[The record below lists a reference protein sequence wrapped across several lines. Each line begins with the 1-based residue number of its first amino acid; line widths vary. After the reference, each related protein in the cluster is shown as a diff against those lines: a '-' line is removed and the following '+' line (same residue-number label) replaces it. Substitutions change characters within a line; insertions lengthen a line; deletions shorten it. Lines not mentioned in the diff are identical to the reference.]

1 MPCSGRAIVF
11 YPTIFPSLHLAV
23 KLRCCASIT
32 QWMKP
37 LSRLLHDKKAISLL
51 IVAYLSF
58 VWGTTYIAV
67 KIAIRSVPVFMMAGV
82 REVVAGLL
90 LLVLAFVVEKPRRY
104 SPGLLVRQGLY
115 GLGFFTGTR
124 GLMALALNYTTAGLV
139 ALIFS
144 LIPVYVL
151 FLNFFVGK
159 FFINRKIIFGMLLG
173 ALGMLLVFRESLT
186 NLLDW
191 DQLLGIGVAFLAA
204 LSWAGTSVIVSEK
217 KETMPPLTR
226 ASVQLFFGAAGLG
239 VISFLTG
246 ESVDLATVEVEA
258 VMAILYLA
266 VFGSVIAF
274 VGFMFAIRHLPV
286 ARATLYAYINPFVA
300 LFLGW
305 SILGEPLSLELLL
318 SFSVTLAGVFLVNR
332 GYRND

>member
-1 MPCSGRAIVF
+1 
-11 YPTIFPSLHLAV
+11 
-23 KLRCCASIT
+23 
-32 QWMKP
+32 MKFTNAT
-37 LSRLLHDKKAISLL
+37 LNLSMTKFSRLAHDNQALSLL
-51 IVAYLSF
+51 VVAYLSF

-67 KIAIRSVPVFMMAGV
+67 KIAIRTVPVFMMAGI
-82 REVVAGLL
+82 REVVAGGLL
-90 LLVLAFVVEKPRRY
+90 LMVALVREKPRNY
-104 SPGLLVRQGLY
+104 KIGEIIRQGVY

-124 GLMALALNYTTAGLV
+124 GLMALALEYTTAGLV

-159 FFINRKIIFGMLLG
+159 FFINRQIQIGMLLG
-173 ALGMLLVFRESLT
+173 AAGMFLVFGESLGG
-186 NLLDW
+186 LFDLV
-191 DQLLGIGVAFLAA
+191 QLTGIGIAFMAA

-226 ASVQLFFGAAGLG
+226 ASIQLFFGAAGLG
-239 VISFLTG
+239 IISLLTG
-246 ESVDLATVEVEA
+246 ESVDLGAVAPEA
-258 VMAILYLA
+258 WLAILYLA
-266 VFGSVIAF
+266 VFGSVFAF

-305 SILGEPLSLELLL
+305 LILSEPMSLELLL
-318 SFSVTLAGVFLVNR
+318 SFAVTLAGVFLVNR
-332 GYRND
+332 GYRKYGG